1 MTNCIKCGK
10 SIPNGEL
17 FCVQCSKSPVI
28 AELAGAPARHTTQR
42 SVTSRPPT
50 PAPEAAKKKPG
61 KKKQN
66 NKAVIGLSIAL
77 ALVLGLLIFQQTT
90 LQVEKNRAR
99 TTREEAQRQI
109 NLLAET
115 EQALA
120 DTQAMLEET
129 EEELKEKE
137 QQIKQLS
144 AQLADSQ
151 SSQSQGQY
159 DLSNLEKDLEELQ
172 EDYTLLQEEHAKM
185 ADALEAAAKYQDKA
199 EFLDAYVVFVV
210 NDNSKV
216 YHSYDCADFG
226 KSNFW
231 TYSPKLAQAQGF
243 APCPKCQ

>member
-17 FCVQCSKSPVI
+17 FCPQCSKSPVI
-28 AELAGAPARHTTQR
+28 AELAGAPARQNTQR
-42 SVTSRPPT
+42 TVASRPAT
-50 PAPEAAKKKPG
+50 PPQAKKPL
-61 KKKQN
+61 KKQQK

-77 ALVLGLLIFQQTT
+77 TLVLGLLIFQQTT

-99 TTREEAQRQI
+99 TTREQAQRQI

-120 DTQAMLEET
+120 DTQALLEQT

-144 AQLADSQ
+144 AQLADSK
-151 SSQSQGQY
+151 SSQNQGAY
-159 DLSNLEKDLEELQ
+159 DLSNLEKDLEKLRE
-172 EDYTLLQEEHAKM
+172 EHTLLQEEHAKM
-185 ADALEAAAKYQDKA
+185 TEAVEAAAKYKDKA
-199 EFLDAYVVFVV
+199 EFLDTYVVFVV
-210 NDNSKV
+210 NDNSKL
-216 YHSYDCADFG
+216 YHRYDCADFG

-231 TYSPKLAQAQGF
+231 TYSPKLADAQGF
-243 APCPKCQ
+243 NPCPKCIQ